1 MGRGRL
7 LWHLPLYRRPF
18 VEEAR
23 PRTKSY
29 PAAGEGW
36 AFADC
41 VQIAG
46 SAPLWHAGAMQSE
59 PADDIDALRA
69 ERDQLLKALTQTRGS
84 VAWVISDILRLQHYD
99 STLPERVALWL
110 ETSILPRLR
119 QAAGWV
125 PDGNS

>member
-1 MGRGRL
+1 
-7 LWHLPLYRRPF
+7 
-18 VEEAR
+18 
-23 PRTKSY
+23 
-29 PAAGEGW
+29 
-36 AFADC
+36 
-41 VQIAG
+41 
-46 SAPLWHAGAMQSE
+46 MQSE